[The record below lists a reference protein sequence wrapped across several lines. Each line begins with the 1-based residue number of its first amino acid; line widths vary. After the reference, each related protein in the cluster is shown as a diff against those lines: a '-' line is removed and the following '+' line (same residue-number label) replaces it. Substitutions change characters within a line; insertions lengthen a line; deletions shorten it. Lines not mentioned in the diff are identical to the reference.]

1 MSDQQL
7 QKLPKI
13 TQIVTKPDAVK
24 SYLTYDL
31 DLFRGR
37 RDGTCKKRTR
47 KSTREQKPFFF
58 YAQLDEDDHENEI
71 VKELEEGFLVL
82 LVENLRGLAQAHDLV
97 LHVLHGPAVPV
108 SAPVPAPVPVVF

>member
-1 MSDQQL
+1 MVHVRKEQG
-7 QKLPKI
+7 K
-13 TQIVTKPDAVK
+13 ARANK
-24 SYLTYDL
+24 SL
-31 DLFRGR
+31 
-37 RDGTCKKRTR
+37 
-47 KSTREQKPFFF
+47 FFF